1 MKKIAIVTDSTS
13 DLSRDIANIN
23 NINIIPLNVIFENR
37 EYKDG
42 VDITPED
49 FYKKLKYSK
58 ILPRT
63 SQPSPED
70 FIKLYKSLLE
80 KYTDIISIHISS
92 GLSGTVN
99 AAMIASKKLKGKVH
113 VIDSK
118 SISIG
123 IGLLVAEAEKHIRN
137 GLKVSEILEL
147 IKETRENTEM
157 LFALNTL
164 EYLKKGGRIGK
175 VSSLLGSVFNIKPI
189 IRVNE
194 DGIYTPFSKTHTQK
208 KAVLVIERGLE
219 KLVNKRKPVN
229 LAISHGLAFE
239 AADKLKNDLENLFN
253 IESSIFSQVGPVIGV
268 HTGPGAIAAAVIYK

>member
-13 DLSRDIANIN
+13 DLPKEIASFDNV
-23 NINIIPLNVIFENR
+23 NIIPLNVIFDER

-42 VDITPED
+42 VDIKPEE
-49 FYKKLKYSK
+49 FYKKLEYSK

-70 FIKLYKSLLE
+70 FLKLYKSLLE

-99 AAMIASKKLKGKVH
+99 AAVLASKKLSGKVH

-123 IGLLVAEAEKHIRN
+123 IGILVVEVEKYIRN
-137 GLKVSEILEL
+137 GLKVTEILEL
-147 IKETRENTEM
+147 IKETRKNTEM
-157 LFALNTL
+157 LFTLNTL

-175 VSSLLGSVFNIKPI
+175 VSSLLGSVLNIKPI

-194 DGIYTPFSKTHTQK
+194 EGIYTPFSKTHTQK
-208 KAVLVIERGLE
+208 KAILVIERGLE
-219 KLVNKRKPVN
+219 KLVNGRKPVN
-229 LAISHGLAFE
+229 LAIGHGLAFD
-239 AADKLKNDLENLFN
+239 AANKLKNNLENLFN
-253 IESSIFSQVGPVIGV
+253 IESTIFSQVGPVVGV